1 MAQSMIAHGMILDA
15 PTVLDPPTTDR
26 PGWIPPEITHGWD
39 PNPYAYQTEEEQMLG
54 GGPHGRQLA
63 HIVTQVEHILEARDL
78 MLLVDTFML
87 YRDENNVKQRI
98 APDLMLVPYQDPPPS
113 ALDLDAAP
121 VPRCAFEITSPDSHA
136 KDLTVN
142 DKLYIGHLGIP
153 TYVVIDEIKPNKE
166 LRDEIELH
174 VWRNID
180 GEIRAMPPDED
191 GRYLLPE
198 MGMWIWAV
206 GQRLHFEDVETGEHL
221 FDMKEERSARRTAE
235 VRTEREAQR
244 AEAEAAARQH
254 AEARTKAE
262 ASARQETEARAEAE
276 AVARQQAEA
285 RAEAEAAARQE
296 TEAENARLRAE
307 IARLRGDVA

>member
-1 MAQSMIAHGMILDA
+1 MAQSMIAQGMILDA

-26 PGWIPPEITHGWD
+26 PGWIPPEITQDWD
-39 PNPYAYQTEEEQMLG
+39 PNPYAYQTEEEQMPG

-87 YRDENNVKQRI
+87 YRDENNVKQRL

-113 ALDLDAAP
+113 ALDLDTAP

-136 KDLTVN
+136 KDLTAN
-142 DKLYIGHLGIP
+142 DKLYVGHLGIS

-180 GEIRAMPPDED
+180 GKIRTMPPDEN

-206 GQRLHFEDVETGEHL
+206 GQRLHFEDVETGEVL
-221 FDMKEERSARRTAE
+221 SDMKEERSARRTAE
-235 VRTEREAQR
+235 VRTAQEAQR
-244 AEAEAAARQH
+244 AEAEAAARQ
-254 AEARTKAE
+254 E
-262 ASARQETEARAEAE
+262 
-276 AVARQQAEA
+276 AEA

-296 TEAENARLRAE
+296 AEAENARLRAE